1 MTKKHHLIVNIGQ
14 QKLFHYY
21 GDELLTCYPISS
33 SAKGV
38 GNAQGSYQTPLGLHQ
53 IKEKIGDGCAEHEVF
68 IGRQPQGDFFA
79 LQASEKKLPDDI
91 ISSRILWLDGL
102 EKGINKG
109 GNVDSYQRYIY
120 IHGTMD
126 EDKIGQPVSHGCIRM
141 RNKDVIELYA
151 QLDVGCKVLIEE

>member
-21 GDELLTCYPISS
+21 GDELLKHYPISS

-38 GNAQGSYQTPLGLHQ
+38 GNTEGSYQTPLGLHQ
-53 IKEKIGDGCAEHEVF
+53 IKEKIGDNCEAYEVF
-68 IGRQPQGDFFA
+68 IGRQAQGNYFE
-79 LQASEKKLPDDI
+79 LQAANKKLPDDI

-102 EKGINKG
+102 EAGINQG
-109 GNVDSYQRYIY
+109 GNVDTYQRYIY

-141 RNKDVIELYA
+141 LNKDVIELYS
-151 QLDVGCKVLIEE
+151 QLEIGCEVLIEE